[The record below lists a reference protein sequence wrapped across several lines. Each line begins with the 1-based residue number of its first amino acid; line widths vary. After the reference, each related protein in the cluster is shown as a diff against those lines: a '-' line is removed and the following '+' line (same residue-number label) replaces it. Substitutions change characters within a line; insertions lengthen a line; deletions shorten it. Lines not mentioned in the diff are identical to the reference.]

1 MYVTRTATRAAPA
14 VFRAGMRTAGRPYH
28 RPMPKNV
35 SAIAILLPYRSLH
48 TDPSHTSTQPTYPPP
63 GFNPSQA
70 RNPIPDKEQQAIR
83 DKIATPLD
91 KDTIVPK
98 TEPTANPKT
107 VAQDAQTMTEL
118 ASAKATADTEAEKK
132 AIAKKEEAKKKLTLW
147 EKVKHE
153 LAHYWDGT
161 KLLGFEIR
169 ISSKLALKMAA
180 GYELTRRERRQLQ
193 RTVQDLGRLIPFL
206 PFVIVPFAELL
217 LPVALKLFPNMLP
230 STYEGQSSKDAKAKR
245 LRSTR
250 KEVSEFLRS
259 TLKET
264 GLPIS
269 AENAQREEFA
279 EFFRKVRTTGE
290 KPTPEEIV
298 KVCKIFKDDLTLDNL
313 SRPQLVSICRYMNI
327 TSFGTDNFLRYQV
340 RVRMRQIKRDDR
352 AIAYEGVD
360 SLSVPELQTACASR
374 GLRTYGV
381 SPGRLRDDLQTWL
394 DLRLKHGVPS
404 TILVLSNA
412 FVYVQGKEAD
422 ATSQIDALE
431 AVLSSIPEELYHEIE
446 LEVNTTEGAATN
458 KQRLE
463 VLKEQQELIEEE
475 NEQTQ
480 SHENK
485 ANASPKDHEDI
496 DEDDKPKHVEA
507 KAAES
512 NEAEAS
518 SGDSGATQGSA
529 ERAEQDERAR
539 KDEMPAD
546 KEEAKKE

>member
-1 MYVTRTATRAAPA
+1 
-14 VFRAGMRTAGRPYH
+14 MRTAGRPYH

-35 SAIAILLPYRSLH
+35 SAIAILLPYRSFQ
-48 TDPSHTSTQPTYPPP
+48 TETSQTSTQGNYPPP
-63 GFNPSQA
+63 GFNPNQSSK
-70 RNPIPDKEQQAIR
+70 PIPQKEQEAIQQ
-83 DKIATPLD
+83 KVATPLE

-98 TEPTANPKT
+98 TGPTANPKT

-118 ASAKATADTEAEKK
+118 ASEKANADTDAEKK
-132 AIAKKEEAKKKLTLW
+132 AIAKKEEIKKKLTIW

-153 LAHYWDGT
+153 AAHYWDGT
-161 KLLGFEIR
+161 KLLGFEIK

-230 STYEGQSSKDAKAKR
+230 STYEGQSSKDAKAKH

-250 KEVSEFLRS
+250 KEVSEFLRT

-269 AENAQREEFA
+269 AESAQRAEFA

-381 SPGRLRDDLQTWL
+381 SPGRLRDDLKTWL
-394 DLRLKHGVPS
+394 DLRLKQGVPS

-431 AVLSSIPEELYHEIE
+431 AVLSSVPEELYHEIE
-446 LEVNTTEGAATN
+446 LEVNSTEGAATN

-475 NEQTQ
+475 TAQAQTQ
-480 SHENK
+480 ENK

-496 DEDDKPKHVEA
+496 DEDDKPKRIDA
-507 KAAES
+507 KAAEES
-512 NEAEAS
+512 TEAEAS
-518 SGDSGATQGSA
+518 SGDSNATEGSA
-529 ERAEQDERAR
+529 ERAEQDDRAR
-539 KDEMPAD
+539 KDEMPAGKDD
-546 KEEAKKE
+546 KAAEPKKE